1 MFELIKNHLHVA
13 IKEYSE
19 GLLYNTLLMAKNEY
33 FALTGIVHEESDEYE
48 PRMNSFNDWFLF
60 HYSPQKNG
68 ITVIQEYLAKNDL
81 SEDIILAFASLNYS
95 LMEFKKTNLKKQ
107 TVLKDILHDKNIII
121 NETSVGL
128 VEKDL
133 FIGRII
139 TYKEKNY
146 LLKGICILPADT
158 KTACSK
164 EAKKI
169 RKLKSTQDEYYFLL
183 GVESLK
189 TKWIHY
195 GRHIEAKKIFI
206 FNNSVSPTA

>member
-1 MFELIKNHLHVA
+1 MFEAIKNHLHLA

-19 GLLYNTLLMAKNEY
+19 GPLYDVLLMAKNEY
-33 FALTGIVHEESDEYE
+33 FALTGIIHEESDEYE

-81 SEDIILAFASLNYS
+81 NEEIILSFASINYS
-95 LMEFKKTNLKKQ
+95 LFEFKKINLRKQ
-107 TVLKDILHDKNIII
+107 TILKDILHDTNIAIH
-121 NETSVGL
+121 ETSVGL
-128 VEKDL
+128 IEKDL

-139 TYKEKNY
+139 TFKERNY
-146 LLKGICILPADT
+146 LLKGICIIPYET
-158 KTACSK
+158 KSACSK
-164 EAKKI
+164 EAKRI
-169 RKLKSTQDEYYFLL
+169 RKLKSVHDDYYFLL

-206 FNNSVSPTA
+206 FNNSPMP